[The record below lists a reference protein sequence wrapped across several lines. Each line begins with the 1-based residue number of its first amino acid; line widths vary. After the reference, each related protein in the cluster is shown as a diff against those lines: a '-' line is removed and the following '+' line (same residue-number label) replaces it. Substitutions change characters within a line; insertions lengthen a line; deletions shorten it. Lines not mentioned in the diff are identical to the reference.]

1 MEREARVL
9 AKFASFLASLDESLD
24 PTTRLCE
31 SVRLTLGADD
41 VAVTLRP
48 GRTYSTVLAST
59 GRVSETY
66 EHLQQLAG
74 EGPSRDAAR
83 LGTPVFVP
91 VSHEGL
97 DAWSTLSTVAERSQ
111 IEGNFWSV
119 PMRPA
124 DLVIGVLTLHREAGE
139 LDEPISVVQ
148 FVANA
153 VGTVLLGHTESEAG
167 RRSTLSGVW
176 SSRAEVHQATG
187 MVTAQLH
194 ISPADAMALLQ
205 AHSYAQDRHLHEVAQ
220 DVVAGT
226 IDFTEDTGQHE

>member
-1 MEREARVL
+1 MEHEARVL
-9 AKFASFLASLDESLD
+9 ARFASVLASMDQSLD

-31 SVRLTLGADD
+31 SARLTVGADD
-41 VAVTLRP
+41 VALTLAP
-48 GRTYSTVLAST
+48 GRSRAALVAST
-59 GRVSETY
+59 GPAAEAY
-66 EHLQQLAG
+66 EQLQQLAG

-91 VSHEGL
+91 VSAEGL
-97 DAWSTLSTVAERSQ
+97 DAWSTLSAVAERSV
-111 IEGNFWSV
+111 IRGNFWSV

-124 DLVIGVLTLHREAGE
+124 DLVVGVLTLHREAGE

-153 VGTVLLGHTESEAG
+153 VGTVLISHAESTGG
-167 RRSTLSGVW
+167 RLPEVTGDW

-187 MVTAQLH
+187 MVTAQLR
-194 ISPADAMALLQ
+194 IDPTDAMALLQ
-205 AHSYAQDRHLHEVAQ
+205 AHAYAQDRHLHEVAL

-226 IDFTEDTGQHE
+226 IDFTEDTGHHG